1 MCGERKGE
9 EEREE
14 RMKGS
19 GGKERKEKKR
29 GEEKRRKER
38 DLMATSYL
46 IWDVWA
52 RTFWASKWSRREREQ
67 CWMNRLRSL
76 HGIAEI
82 LGRS

>member
-29 GEEKRRKER
+29 RGEEEKGER
-38 DLMATSYL
+38 P
-46 IWDVWA
+46 
-52 RTFWASKWSRREREQ
+52 
-67 CWMNRLRSL
+67 
-76 HGIAEI
+76 HGHFLSH
-82 LGRS
+82 LGCVGQNLLGQ